1 LRKYYFFWGFHGGL
15 FMTHQKTMDSDLLN
29 MVLDTIDK
37 LEKEK
42 LSVDTKLEMD
52 RLGTFPT
59 ELIRFMLGSDI
70 ALHLIFIPEEY
81 GGLGAGATEIAIV
94 SERMAKMDLAVA
106 TSFLAICLGMDPIRV
121 GSTPEQKEKYIGKIA
136 EEGLVVAYGVT
147 EPEAGSNVQS
157 LKTKAVRVLDE
168 NGQVKGYRIN
178 GQKQFITNGGV
189 AELYT
194 ILADAP
200 DGPSFFIV
208 PGGAEGL
215 IPGKHED
222 KHGIRASDTCPLS
235 LEDLYVPIEDLVG
248 GVEGQGLKQANKVFG
263 YTRLMVAT
271 FGLGGGVA
279 ALEKTIKY
287 AKERVQFGTTLIEKQ
302 GYTHQLLVPNAVRLE
317 AARAHIEEVARR
329 LDTDEEDLQVE
340 GSIAKYFS
348 TEAGDAMANDAIQAF
363 GGYGYIREYE
373 VEKIKRDVKILT
385 IYEGTSEIQRS
396 IISMFRLRSTVR
408 SKGGFYN
415 EIADGL
421 AELPSETG
429 GPILADA
436 VRLMNEV
443 IQSARK
449 EKLSKS
455 QYVMF
460 QLADMMTWAEVAT
473 ALCRKAAAV
482 ESGKSRTPAFMKAAA
497 RLFAREAIGKI
508 RSNGLLI
515 SQGCE
520 KNLKDV
526 ALQLNALN
534 TERILAGSLADMDII
549 AKELAA

>member
-1 LRKYYFFWGFHGGL
+1 
-15 FMTHQKTMDSDLLN
+15 MTHQKAMDPELLN

-42 LSVDTKLEMD
+42 LPIDTKLEMD
-52 RLGTFPT
+52 RQGDFPT
-59 ELIRFMLGSDI
+59 ELIRFMLGPDI
-70 ALHLIFIPEEY
+70 ALHLIFIPEAY

-168 NGQVKGYRIN
+168 GGQVKGYRIN

-189 AELYT
+189 AQLYT

-215 IPGKHED
+215 VPGKHED

-235 LEDLYVPIEDLVG
+235 LEDLYVPVEDLVG
-248 GVEGQGLKQANKVFG
+248 GVEGQGLKQANEVFG

-271 FGLGGGVA
+271 FGLGCGVA
-279 ALEKTIKY
+279 ALERTIKY

-302 GYTHQLLVPNAVRLE
+302 GYTHQLLVPHAVQLE

-329 LDTDEEDLQVE
+329 LDTDEKDLQVE
-340 GSIAKYFS
+340 GSIAKYFA

-396 IISMFRLRSTVR
+396 IIAMFRLRSTVR

-421 AELPSETG
+421 AQLSVETG
-429 GPILADA
+429 GPMLADA
-436 VRLMNEV
+436 MRLMNEV
-443 IQSARK
+443 IQGARK
-449 EKLSKS
+449 GKLTKS

-460 QLADMMTWAEVAT
+460 QLADMMTWAEVAN
-473 ALCRKAAAV
+473 ALCRKAAAD
-482 ESGKSRTPAFMKAAA
+482 ESDPASMKAAARTPVFMKAAA

-508 RSNGLLI
+508 RANGLLI
-515 SQGCE
+515 SQGCGTILE
-520 KNLKDV
+520 DV
-526 ALQLNALN
+526 ASKLTALN
-534 TERILAGSLADMDII
+534 TEQVLTGSLADMDII
-549 AKELAA
+549 SKELAA

>member
-1 LRKYYFFWGFHGGL
+1 
-15 FMTHQKTMDSDLLN
+15 MTHQGTIDPEVLN

-42 LSVDTKLEMD
+42 LSVETKLEMD
-52 RLGTFPT
+52 RLGNFPT

-70 ALHLIFIPEEY
+70 ALHLIFIPEAY

-121 GSTPEQKEKYIGKIA
+121 GATPEQKEKYIGKIA

-157 LKTKAVRVLDE
+157 LKTKAERVLDE
-168 NGQVKGYRIN
+168 NGRIKGYRIN

-189 AELYT
+189 AQLYT

-235 LEDLYVPIEDLVG
+235 LEDLYVPVEDLVG

-271 FGLGGGVA
+271 FGLGGGMA

-287 AKERVQFGTTLIEKQ
+287 AKERVQFGTALIEKQ
-302 GYTHQLLVPNAVRLE
+302 GYTHRLLVPNAVKLE
-317 AARAHIEEVARR
+317 AARAYIEEVARR

-340 GSIAKYFS
+340 GSIAKYFA

-373 VEKIKRDVKILT
+373 VEKIKRDVKILP
-385 IYEGTSEIQRS
+385 IYEGTSEIQRN

-408 SKGGFYN
+408 SKGGFYD
-415 EIADGL
+415 EIAKDM
-421 AELPSETG
+421 ARLPSETG
-429 GPILADA
+429 GPMLANA
-436 VRLMNEV
+436 MELMNEV
-443 IQSARK
+443 IQRARK
-449 EKLSKS
+449 EKLTKN

-460 QLADMMTWAEVAT
+460 QLADMMTWAEVAK
-473 ALCRKAAAV
+473 ALCRKAA
-482 ESGKSRTPAFMKAAA
+482 EGGDGKQRTPEFMKAAA
-497 RLFAREAIGKI
+497 RIFAREAICKI
-508 RSNGLLI
+508 RDNGLFI
-515 SQGCE
+515 AQGCGTVLDE
-520 KNLKDV
+520 TAKK
-526 ALQLNALN
+526 LNALD
-534 TERILAGSLADMDII
+534 TERILSGSLADMDMI
-549 AKELAA
+549 ARELAA